1 MNAVDDHRRYPH
13 AGGAWSDGAPLR
25 NLPREEQ
32 GRRLDGRTDTTANP
46 TASITERATR
56 KVSRIRQFEGLRG
69 YSSRVTLAVKYVN
82 YFLLVLLC
90 CGLTGYLTKGVRYA
104 SGGGT
109 FMLFSVAVITVSG
122 AVSTLFYVN
131 LRNELVE
138 RVRHYVFG
146 IVLIPGTLL
155 AVTLRAL
162 QEWEWAN
169 EGSLGGTLRG
179 ALPVIFLASVVLPA
193 IVFVKE
199 IVGIRTLHRSKLD
212 DEESVQL
219 WTRQDGLQR

>member
-1 MNAVDDHRRYPH
+1 MHENLQPH
-13 AGGAWSDGAPLR
+13 HSSAAWSDGAPLR
-25 NLPREEQ
+25 NLPRPDE
-32 GRRLDGRTDTTANP
+32 GRRRSENVEVTNRPAT
-46 TASITERATR
+46 SITERATR
-56 KVSRIRQFEGLRG
+56 KVSRVRQFEGLRG
-69 YSSRVTLAVKYVN
+69 YSSRVTLAVKYIN
-82 YFLLVLLC
+82 YFLIVLLC
-90 CGLTGYLTKGVRYA
+90 CGLTGYLTKGVRFA

-109 FMLFSVAVITVSG
+109 FMLFSVTVITVSG
-122 AVSTLFYVN
+122 AVATLFYVN

-138 RVRHYVFG
+138 RIRHYIFG
-146 IVLIPGTLL
+146 IILIPGTLL
-155 AVTLRAL
+155 AMTLRAF

-179 ALPVIFLASVVLPA
+179 ALPVVFLASVVLPA

-199 IVGIRTLHRSKLD
+199 IIGIRTLHRSKLD

>member
-1 MNAVDDHRRYPH
+1 MNEQHGT
-13 AGGAWSDGAPLR
+13 GGAWTDGAPM
-25 NLPREEQ
+25 
-32 GRRLDGRTDTTANP
+32 RRLPVDNPSRPLGDAGRIPDNARTL
-46 TASITERATR
+46 SITEKATR

-69 YSSRVTLAVKYVN
+69 YSSRAALAVKYSN
-82 YFLLVLLC
+82 YFLCVLLC
-90 CGLTGYLTKGVRYA
+90 CGLTGYLTKGVRFA

-109 FMLFSVAVITVSG
+109 FMLFSCAVVTVTG
-122 AVSTLFYVN
+122 AVATLFYVN

-138 RVRHYVFG
+138 RVRHYLFG
-146 IVLIPGTLL
+146 LILLPGTLL
-155 AVTLRAL
+155 AMMLRAF

-179 ALPVIFLASVVLPA
+179 ALPIVFLSSVLLPA
-193 IVFVKE
+193 IIFVKE
-199 IVGIRTLHRSKLD
+199 IVSVRTLHRNRLD

>member
-1 MNAVDDHRRYPH
+1 MNDNLHPH
-13 AGGAWSDGAPLR
+13 HSSSAWSDGAPLR
-25 NLPREEQ
+25 NLPRPEEA
-32 GRRLDGRTDTTANP
+32 RRRSENVEVVNRPA
-46 TASITERATR
+46 ASITERVTR

-69 YSSRVTLAVKYVN
+69 YSSRVALAVKYVN

-90 CGLTGYLTKGVRYA
+90 CGLTGYLTKGVRFA

-122 AVSTLFYVN
+122 AVATLFYVN

-138 RVRHYVFG
+138 RIRHYVFG
-146 IVLIPGTLL
+146 IILIPGTLL
-155 AVTLRAL
+155 AMTLRAF

-179 ALPVIFLASVVLPA
+179 ALPVVFLASVVLPA

-199 IVGIRTLHRSKLD
+199 IIGIRTLHRSKLD

>member
-1 MNAVDDHRRYPH
+1 MNDTHHPGH
-13 AGGAWSDGAPLR
+13 LGGAWSDGAPMR
-25 NLPREEQ
+25 NLPR
-32 GRRLDGRTDTTANP
+32 DGETRTLPQDDAGTTRP
-46 TASITERATR
+46 LRDASITERATR
-56 KVSRIRQFEGLRG
+56 KVGRIRQFEGLRG
-69 YSSRVTLAVKYVN
+69 YSSRATLAIKYVN
-82 YFLLVLLC
+82 YFLLVLLG

-109 FMLFSVAVITVSG
+109 FMLFSVAVITATG
-122 AVSTLFYVN
+122 AISTLFYVN

-146 IVLIPGTLL
+146 IILLPGTLL
-155 AVTLRAL
+155 ALTLRAL